1 MPLYQPERLRRLGRR
16 LSHGGPLA
24 GIEAALLIG
33 LAVVVARLVWAIVTP
48 VGPPGSWQPPQ
59 PVGLPA
65 RARLALF
72 ARFDPFY
79 RTAPDD
85 DGAQAVTSLP
95 LNLMGDRLN
104 AATGLGSAIIA
115 TPQHVNQAATGKAG
129 LGTAAG

>member
-48 VGPPGSWQPPQ
+48 VGPPGAWQPRQ

-65 RARLALF
+65 GARLALF
-72 ARFDPFY
+72 ARFD
-79 RTAPDD
+79 RSEERR
-85 DGAQAVTSLP
+85 V
-95 LNLMGDRLN
+95 
-104 AATGLGSAIIA
+104 
-115 TPQHVNQAATGKAG
+115 GKECVS
-129 LGTAAG
+129 TCRSRWSPYH

>member
-1 MPLYQPERLRRLGRR
+1 MPLYRPERLRRLGRR

-48 VGPPGSWQPPQ
+48 VGPPGAWQPRQ

-65 RARLALF
+65 GARLSLF

-79 RTAPDD
+79 PTAPDG
-85 DGAQAVTSLP
+85 DGAHAVPTSEE
-95 LNLMGDRLN
+95 RR
-104 AATGLGSAIIA
+104 
-115 TPQHVNQAATGKAG
+115 VGKECFCMCRSRWS
-129 LGTAAG
+129 LSQ